1 MKIAFNPSDRPALTQ
16 VNDYKK
22 DIIFDLTGHN
32 IFARGV
38 KFYGTDTNTWRPIVD
53 NLTSNS
59 AVWSLS
65 ANQGRILNLTKT
77 PYNNT
82 TTASETPSSSNIV
95 ICPTNT
101 SYYSSLGIPDG
112 GGGLLIRGNTGTAF
126 DLWLHDTSNVWY
138 KRTSTGAWKK
148 MDAGN
153 ADYASNADT
162 LDGYHANGLFTNLG
176 SSGGAILSVTIGG
189 TTKSLG
195 QFQRE
200 GSSQIWINGRL
211 GALLRETTASGY
223 HSIWSMKTSSGSWE
237 FGEYNTSGY
246 QNIPLLTYITDAN
259 YNNKV
264 NSYTYQIKFP
274 LASGTVAL
282 TSNIPTTLKNP
293 FSLTTFGVVYD
304 GSAAK
309 VVTPV
314 NFVSQLDEGTSTI
327 TDGTMLIT
335 SYASNN
341 GFADTNAVNTPY
353 KRKAIHLWEYIHSK
367 VNAETKLI
375 RFKNIDG
382 KEVSYNGSSELDL
395 RTGTYIAKLPY
406 GFASWTSNVT
416 WGNTTGT
423 SFASWNDSSGGSIDF
438 RKDNPSSGK
447 MSIKVNGRVYVNE
460 GYNPVLSSEYNNGF
474 WGIRT
479 PDGGN
484 DWIRTSNNGL
494 IPYVSG
500 GAGSGHSSLGTS
512 SWYFSTAYIDNIY
525 GNLVG
530 SVDGYRILSD
540 SKLLY
545 KTEYTVDSPSDTWIL
560 IKLPAWNSSNE
571 IVYIDGWG
579 NNRSAHCVVYCG
591 SRNRDIWGYQSDY
604 NGVVVNKINWVEADN
619 GKFAVV
625 AHIDSGITT
634 LRVRGT
640 TNLEI
645 VKTTANSN
653 AFSIGS
659 NFFSSGTMMASA
671 DKVDGWHVIGGSKP
685 FGGLSPIGADG
696 VMEVGRYLDF
706 HYDNT
711 TGSDYST
718 RLQATN
724 NYSNVVNLPS
734 ASGTLALTS
743 QIPTKASWNYDDRYV
758 LKTGDAMSG
767 QLTIGTGSFGALV
780 IQRNDDSNGASIQ
793 FKGKSSIYGYIGFN
807 NNAKDKQL
815 QRWNVATNQVY
826 TVLDT
831 SSTYLSGSTVTINGS
846 SITVAKSDHTHD
858 GRYVRYYAV
867 TSLDCNSLANGFTA
881 AKATASNSANNNHS
895 AFLYVTD
902 VGTPFQLQFP
912 DSSNFYI
919 YKRYKSGSSWSA
931 WSKLS
936 AGYADSAAQL
946 TTARK
951 INGTAFNGT
960 VDITTAYWGTTRNIT
975 IGNTT
980 KEVNGS
986 GNVSWSLSEIG
997 LGAYLPLAGGT
1008 MTNTAYITWADSGS
1022 WGAGTG
1028 AKGAIG
1034 GLKWSGQSDYAWL
1047 YAEETTGDNL
1057 DLVMRFGDDNSNGLS
1072 IRNASNTQTTYI
1084 SASGTIR
1091 TIHLDTQTAFFH
1103 PGNDSTLK
1111 LYSGKTEDGKSDG
1124 HIALQTSID
1133 GTDGQTHVYPTQY
1146 GSRCVLALQPR
1157 GGSVYIGSLPN
1168 GGGSHKLNVNGSCYA
1183 TSYSVNSMSSLYQ
1196 ANDCSPK
1203 VGDKLGNLVI
1213 QTWYGVSFTSN
1224 CCGTYKGTTAVG
1236 IDAREG
1242 VIRAA
1247 NYEGKWQGYVNNLST
1262 NNTTDTWVP
1271 VLNGSTL
1278 YHRVIPTAYNNDP
1291 STLNVNTARYLYTKK
1306 FGHGPDSNSW
1316 HKIMTFT
1323 TNWVGQVTF
1332 MYAPEECQRN
1342 YWFIANI
1349 NVRNNNLLFYIV
1361 SCTGVYPTMKCIGD
1375 NNSWELWIK
1384 GSTQSYDP
1392 YGAMSLLSMSNAS
1405 VSAYGYIM
1413 ASQSSEPSSTYNAY
1427 PTNAFRAN
1435 SAASADTA
1443 TKLTNSRKI
1452 WGQSFNGTADVNN
1465 TLRITQTTS
1474 NYCEGIRIQTT
1485 DSSWATIILGA
1496 TGDTGTNANAW
1507 SIHRKND
1514 NNFAISRNSSD
1525 GKNGLVMTSTG
1536 MGLGTTSPGY
1546 RLDVSGSARITSQ
1559 LFMPING
1566 NYQAILMGDGCW
1578 LGDCNIGNVIGLSG
1592 TTNANAGGIKFG
1604 KGGMYIGY
1612 NGSNHYASSTSV
1624 WSSFNADMVDGYH
1637 ANQLAKAWSASST
1650 TMNQVAQYNGN
1661 YFGMITGTG
1670 SSGFPNS
1677 DGNWTH
1683 VFQASYNNNSGGDGS
1698 SGNFWIT
1705 QIANRAGTTSPWIRS
1720 RSGGNDI
1727 TTGWTNWV
1735 RIMTKNDIDGY
1746 YWANVK
1752 ISTSSNTQT
1761 QPSVNTI
1768 YANNWF
1774 RSQGSTGWYSQ
1785 TYGGGIY
1792 MSDSTW
1798 IRTWGGKAF
1807 YCDNQIYSSS
1817 SIRMSDI
1824 YLQNNNEINSRSDS
1838 IKLHLNYSTKSNV
1851 TLCVGGGAVTIGESG
1866 DVGTNKFYVNGSEYI
1881 KGASNVLNHV
1891 YADGFRHRQCNNNDY
1906 ILLAGGGYRKFAGD
1920 STHCVYLGVLTLS
1933 RGSGSVSG
1941 YMRACDGN
1949 SYYYTYTRQNVT
1961 SAYCKITFSGIRVV
1975 AAMAQVQHSGGGMS
1989 VWTGE
1994 HRGNGAW
2001 WLHCMVVSTTEVRVK
2016 GFCNSNTNND
2026 SWWGG
2031 NPLGTDSGDADY
2043 INVILFGYIP

>member
-1 MKIAFNPSDRPALTQ
+1 MKIAFNPSDKPALTQ
-16 VNDYKK
+16 VDDYKK
-22 DIIFDLTGHN
+22 DIIFDLAGHN

-53 NLTSNS
+53 NLTSDS
-59 AVWSLS
+59 KIWSLS

-82 TTASETPSSSNIV
+82 TTASETPSANNIV

-162 LDGYHANGLFTNLG
+162 VDGYHANGLFTNLS

-200 GSSQIWINGRL
+200 GSSQLWINGRL

-223 HSIWSMKTSSGSWE
+223 HSVWSMKTSSGSWE
-237 FGEYNTSGY
+237 FGEFNTSGY

-259 YNNKV
+259 YNNKN
-264 NSYTYQIKFP
+264 NSCTYQIKFP

-282 TSNIPTTLKNP
+282 TSNIPTALKNP
-293 FSLTTFGVVYD
+293 QSLTTFGVVYD

-314 NFVSQLDEGTSTI
+314 NFVSQLTEGTSTI

-341 GFADTNAVNTPY
+341 GFADSNAVNTPY
-353 KRKAIHLWEYIHSK
+353 KRKAIHLWNYIK
-367 VNAETKLI
+367 PKT
-375 RFKNIDG
+375 
-382 KEVSYNGSSELDL
+382 
-395 RTGTYIAKLPY
+395 
-406 GFASWTSNVT
+406 
-416 WGNTTGT
+416 
-423 SFASWNDSSGGSIDF
+423 DSLYAT
-438 RKDNPSSGK
+438 
-447 MSIKVNGRVYVNE
+447 V
-460 GYNPVLSSEYNNGF
+460 
-474 WGIRT
+474 
-479 PDGGN
+479 
-484 DWIRTSNNGL
+484 
-494 IPYVSG
+494 
-500 GAGSGHSSLGTS
+500 GH
-512 SWYFSTAYIDNIY
+512 N
-525 GNLVG
+525 
-530 SVDGYRILSD
+530 
-540 SKLLY
+540 
-545 KTEYTVDSPSDTWIL
+545 
-560 IKLPAWNSSNE
+560 
-571 IVYIDGWG
+571 
-579 NNRSAHCVVYCG
+579 
-591 SRNRDIWGYQSDY
+591 
-604 NGVVVNKINWVEADN
+604 
-619 GKFAVV
+619 
-625 AHIDSGITT
+625 
-634 LRVRGT
+634 
-640 TNLEI
+640 
-645 VKTTANSN
+645 
-653 AFSIGS
+653 
-659 NFFSSGTMMASA
+659 
-671 DKVDGWHVIGGSKP
+671 
-685 FGGLSPIGADG
+685 
-696 VMEVGRYLDF
+696 
-706 HYDNT
+706 
-711 TGSDYST
+711 
-718 RLQATN
+718 
-724 NYSNVVNLPS
+724 
-734 ASGTLALTS
+734 
-743 QIPTKASWNYDDRYV
+743 
-758 LKTGDAMSG
+758 
-767 QLTIGTGSFGALV
+767 
-780 IQRNDDSNGASIQ
+780 
-793 FKGKSSIYGYIGFN
+793 
-807 NNAKDKQL
+807 
-815 QRWNVATNQVY
+815 
-826 TVLDT
+826 
-831 SSTYLSGSTVTINGS
+831 
-846 SITVAKSDHTHD
+846 HD

-881 AKATASNSANNNHS
+881 AKTTASNSANNNHS
-895 AFLYVTD
+895 AFLYVSD

-919 YKRYKSGSSWSA
+919 YKRYKSGSSWSG

-960 VDITTAYWGTTRNIT
+960 TDITTAYWGTTRNIT

-1072 IRNASNTQTTYI
+1072 IRNASNAQTTYI

-1183 TSYSVNSMSSLYQ
+1183 TSYSISSMSSLYQ

-1278 YHRVIPTAYNNDP
+1278 YHRVIPTAYNSDP
-1291 STLNVNTARYLYTKK
+1291 STLNVNTARYLRTSK

-1349 NVRNNNLLFYIV
+1349 NVRSNNLLFYIV

-1384 GSTQSYDP
+1384 GNTQSYDP

-1405 VSAYGYIM
+1405 VSAYGYII

-1427 PTNAFRAN
+1427 PTNAFKTELDKKLDRVNLTTGSWNPRGYNLAADYHYNGGDVSFAESNGQMHVSIDGNFWQNEGRYRVLDTSDLSGIYSNVNLQQYISSTDTNWWPLVWGGSSHNNKNSSTGQLYKSYDVLSWQTSSQTLYTTKLQTTDITFPNSGISLRGIQGTVGDNDFWRIKGGATASNAGFLEIATADDGNEPIYVRQYSGVFSTVKRTLTLLDGNGYSYFPSYINIGGNENNNSSPDRVWGSNGSDTFLRSYRTSALNVAN
-1435 SAASADTA
+1435 ADTVDSLHAYQLAVSEHYGNFTRTGRLNRSGFYQSYESTAGGNAPWTSWMHLINCQHSNYNNNYALQIAASFYDNNTFRIRVTNGSVNNSWRDIITSSNWGSYIPNANNYYWANIKISTSSSTNTA
-1443 TKLTNSRKI
+1443 PTFGSMTWGTWSDMWSDGTDKHPWYGYNHGSQTNAYHSVLSDY
-1452 WGQSFNGTADVNN
+1452 WGMTLKTAN
-1465 TLRITQTTS
+1465 TLRLDFGTLLINGTSIYDINVASSTKASKLSPGRNLWGNFFDGTKDITGLITLNS
-1474 NYCEGIRIQTT
+1474 GYHSGIRISNTYIDAIEQ
-1485 DSSWATIILGA
+1485 ALII
-1496 TGDTGTNANAW
+1496 
-1507 SIHRKND
+1507 H
-1514 NNFAISRNSSD
+1514 
-1525 GKNGLVMTSTG
+1525 
-1536 MGLGTTSPGY
+1536 
-1546 RLDVSGSARITSQ
+1546 
-1559 LFMPING
+1559 
-1566 NYQAILMGDGCW
+1566 
-1578 LGDCNIGNVIGLSG
+1578 
-1592 TTNANAGGIKFG
+1592 
-1604 KGGMYIGY
+1604 
-1612 NGSNHYASSTSV
+1612 
-1624 WSSFNADMVDGYH
+1624 
-1637 ANQLAKAWSASST
+1637 
-1650 TMNQVAQYNGN
+1650 
-1661 YFGMITGTG
+1661 
-1670 SSGFPNS
+1670 
-1677 DGNWTH
+1677 
-1683 VFQASYNNNSGGDGS
+1683 NNSGGIRFGNDAWDWNQWAGLKYVHSSKTIYLGLADGS
-1698 SGNFWIT
+1698 VFTANSAQSGGTINLQPGISTLKVPNTINSSASEVHFGCSNSYSDPYSGLSVNFKLGGTVAAKDIYSNGGFHKNGSDNNYVLLGGGGHSKISDLSVSYANNSDKLDGIHASGLFTNLSNSGNNLSIT
-1705 QIANRAGTTSPWIRS
+1705 VGGTNKTLTVGYASKAGAVAWSNVTDKP
-1720 RSGGNDI
+1720 
-1727 TTGWTNWV
+1727 
-1735 RIMTKNDIDGY
+1735 KL
-1746 YWANVK
+1746 YWADVQV
-1752 ISTSSNTQT
+1752 STSSNTQT

-1785 TYGGGIY
+1785 NYGGGIY
-1792 MSDSTW
+1792 MSDTTW

-1807 YCDNQIYSSS
+1807 YCDKQIYSSS

-1851 TLCVGGGAVTIGESG
+1851 TLCVGGGAVTIGTSG
-1866 DVGTNKFYVNGSEYI
+1866 DVGNNKFYVNGSEYI
-1881 KGASNVLNHV
+1881 NGASNVLNHV